1 MLRYN
6 LSIYFFTNIKN
17 GYTIIIPF
25 VTSLC
30 CMSICIQRRPE
41 GSAMICCNVH
51 IHPCI
56 CHRRISYM
64 NPDLK
69 TILTLPQIACEHF
82 YSLTV
87 QWRGRRKKLAF
98 RFYQIL
104 FLVKNTIMN
113 TREFN
118 KVLITKDRLNELI
131 KWINSK
137 NLQTSEVAE
146 EKFKCR
152 TYRLDKKPAVKLYHY
167 KSWTYYFHDFLEKVN
182 YQYIPA

>member
-1 MLRYN
+1 MGVLWSYILYLNILYIRCMSRSDANNKLKISNVLHRYESIHAPTLINILLLLFRMLRYN
-6 LSIYFFTNIKN
+6 LNIYFFTNIKN

-82 YSLTV
+82 YFLTV
-87 QWRGRRKKLAF
+87 QRRGRRKKLAF
-98 RFYQIL
+98 
-104 FLVKNTIMN
+104 
-113 TREFN
+113 
-118 KVLITKDRLNELI
+118 VLLHNFISCKKHYHEHKRIQQSPNH
-131 KWINSK
+131 KG
-137 NLQTSEVAE
+137 QT
-146 EKFKCR
+146 
-152 TYRLDKKPAVKLYHY
+152 
-167 KSWTYYFHDFLEKVN
+167 
-182 YQYIPA
+182 